1 MRVSCIVAQVCSG
14 GLAVGALALGDVP
27 RHAELAKRNFQ
38 GALAALPISVGY
50 WAPKGAWWEG
60 DSYTSYAAKYLT
72 AALASFETA
81 GVAPSSGG
89 LDLSAFT
96 VKPSMV
102 YMYSLIQN
110 NLL

>member
-1 MRVSCIVAQVCSG
+1 M
-14 GLAVGALALGDVP
+14 GALALGDVP
-27 RHAELAKRNFQ
+27 RHVELAKRNFE
-38 GALAALPISVGY
+38 GALTALPISVGY

-60 DSYTSYAAKYLT
+60 DSYTGYAAKYLT

-96 VKPSMV
+96 PKLSVLLGESAAKL
-102 YMYSLIQN
+102 LIFNQSPF
-110 NLL
+110 